1 MKHLSV
7 GRRLS
12 ETENSPSVIALTRQA
27 IDPIRTKDSSENKS
41 SFGAY
46 EVLRSGDDIKITIIA
61 SGSETSLA
69 IEICHKLATEN
80 IYSKVISM
88 PCQELFDQQS
98 EDYKND
104 ILNETEI
111 VISIEA
117 AETCYWKK
125 YTGTKGLNFG
135 INDFGKSAPY
145 KNIYNHFGLNV
156 ENIIK
161 KIKEKIMKIKVGIN
175 GMGRIGRMIVR
186 SIIENN
192 NNNIEIKHINNRT
205 NSETCS
211 TLLKYDSIH
220 GKFNAE
226 IGFDD
231 KHLIINKNKITFSR
245 ETDLNDINWKKY
257 NVDYVFE
264 CTGKFNSKDKLEPHL
279 NNGAKKVIVSL
290 PCKNA
295 DKTIVFGVNESK
307 LRKDDKIISAASCTT
322 NCLAPVAHVLNE
334 AFEIEKGFMTT
345 IHAFTSDQRILDN
358 SHKDLRRAR
367 SASQSIVPTSTG
379 ASKAIGEI
387 IPSLK
392 GKLEG
397 IAMRVPTP
405 NVSLVEL
412 VFCAKKD
419 LSIEKINSAFQNFSK
434 KNKVLQISK
443 EKLVSIDFNHNPA
456 SSIIDESLTN
466 VVGKNMGK
474 ISAWYDNEWGFS
486 NRMCDIAEYL
496 HKIS

>member
-1 MKHLSV
+1 
-7 GRRLS
+7 
-12 ETENSPSVIALTRQA
+12 
-27 IDPIRTKDSSENKS
+27 
-41 SFGAY
+41 
-46 EVLRSGDDIKITIIA
+46 
-61 SGSETSLA
+61 
-69 IEICHKLATEN
+69 
-80 IYSKVISM
+80 
-88 PCQELFDQQS
+88 
-98 EDYKND
+98 
-104 ILNETEI
+104 
-111 VISIEA
+111 
-117 AETCYWKK
+117 
-125 YTGTKGLNFG
+125 
-135 INDFGKSAPY
+135 
-145 KNIYNHFGLNV
+145 
-156 ENIIK
+156 
-161 KIKEKIMKIKVGIN
+161 
-175 GMGRIGRMIVR
+175 MGRIGRMIVR

-192 NNNIEIKHINNRT
+192 FKNIEIKHVNNRT
-205 NSETCS
+205 KPEVCS

-226 IGFDD
+226 IGYDD
-231 KHLIINKNKITFSR
+231 KHLIINNNKITFSQ
-245 ETDLNDINWKKY
+245 ETNLNEINWKKHD
-257 NVDYVFE
+257 VDYVFE
-264 CTGKFNSKDKLEPHL
+264 CTGKFNSKEKLLPHL
-279 NNGAKKVIVSL
+279 SNGAKKVIVSA

-307 LRKDDKIISAASCTT
+307 LNKDDNIISAASCTT

-334 AFEIEKGFMTT
+334 SFGIEKGFMTT

-397 IAMRVPTP
+397 VAMRVPTP

-412 VFCAKKD
+412 VFCTKKD
-419 LSIEKINSAFQNFSK
+419 LTIEKINSVFQNFSK
-434 KNKVLQISK
+434 KNRILATTQ
-443 EKLVSIDFNHNPA
+443 EKLVSVDFNHNPA
-456 SSIIDESLTN
+456 SSIVDMTLTN
-466 VVGKNMGK
+466 IVGKNMGK